1 MPRFVMRSAGV
12 VVPIAREMAEMDYQW
27 YAPFHMDADE
37 TAATF
42 GLTATDLDT
51 AVRDQVG
58 APAQP

>member
-1 MPRFVMRSAGV
+1 
-12 VVPIAREMAEMDYQW
+12 MAEMDYQW

-37 TAATF
+37 TAITF

-58 APAQP
+58 ALAQL